1 MANKKVDSAQ
11 SKRRTIKVQSTIEDS
26 TQTVVEEKVEGIIPA
41 ITEIKETPKFH
52 DRKSSSNSPKD
63 LQTIKDAI
71 EKKINDFFEAN
82 KESGLRKLV
91 SASKLM
97 EAGTHVGLPAKYWN
111 PKMKPFIYPKKR
123 NKTQVIDILKTMVFL
138 DRAYNFLRDVSREG
152 GTTLLVGTRG
162 TIIKEHVKKEASR
175 VKCFYINQ
183 R

>member
-1 MANKKVDSAQ
+1 MTEYKKDESVRRTRSAAKAKTVAKSTTHEVVDSKTDNTSVATENKNKF
-11 SKRRTIKVQSTIEDS
+11 KR
-26 TQTVVEEKVEGIIPA
+26 
-41 ITEIKETPKFH
+41 
-52 DRKSSSNSPKD
+52 DRKSRANSSKD
-63 LQTIKDAI
+63 FQSVKEAI

-97 EAGTHVGLPAKYWN
+97 EAGVHIGMPAKFWN
-111 PKMKPFIYPKKR
+111 PKMKPFIYPKKGNR
-123 NKTQVIDILKTMVFL
+123 TQVIDILKTMVFM

-152 GTTLLVGTRG
+152 GTILLVGTRG
-162 TIIKEHVKKEASR
+162 EIIKEHVKNEAKR